1 MHRHDDRGPKRRG
14 RVAVPWPPRP
24 PRGRAALAAAR
35 DEALREGAYLVPLRV
50 FIGLGWLRACAE
62 KLTDPAWPGGGTL
75 VAFLA
80 ERIEGGHVA
89 FPAYEALVDGV
100 FLPHAAALGFVVA
113 LGQLLVGLGVLFGA
127 LTNAALLGGLFMNL
141 NFLLAGEPNPSAFYV
156 VIQAVLLLSNAGAV
170 LGLDARLAAT
180 IRHPLLVAQP
190 PAFRRRGVGRRSLAV
205 VALGALLTGAS
216 ALPRV
221 ADWSPAG
228 GVGDPAMILAILAAM
243 AATWAGIAWLRANG
257 HGGVAAAAAWPPR
270 SARPATPDPWW
281 VETGTDAE
289 VSRAASG
296 RPPASPKPGLSV
308 SATTDRPVRPPL
320 EWPTWDDAAVYPS
333 REEAGP

>member
-1 MHRHDDRGPKRRG
+1 MHRSDHRG
-14 RVAVPWPPRP
+14 RRPRRPTAPRP
-24 PRGRAALAAAR
+24 LRPPVRAALAAAR
-35 DEALREGAYLVPLRV
+35 AEASREGAYLVPLRA

-62 KLTDPAWPGGGTL
+62 KLTDPAWPAGETL
-75 VAFLA
+75 ATFLSA
-80 ERIEGGHVA
+80 RVEGGDVA
-89 FPAYEALVDGV
+89 FPAYEALVTGV

-113 LGQLLVGLGVLFGA
+113 LGQLLVGLGILFGA
-127 LTNAALLGGLFMNL
+127 LTQAALLGGIFMNL

-156 VIQAVLLLSNAGAV
+156 VIQAALLLSNVGAV

-190 PAFRRRGVGRRSLAV
+190 PAFRRRGIGRRSLAV
-205 VALGALLTGAS
+205 VALGALLTTAS

-228 GVGDPAMILAILAAM
+228 SVGDPAMILAILAAM

-257 HGGVAAAAAWPPR
+257 RGGVAPAAAWPPR
-270 SARPATPDPWW
+270 SARPATPDPRW
-281 VETGTDAE
+281 VATGIDVE
-289 VSRAASG
+289 VARAASG
-296 RPPASPKPGLSV
+296 RPPASPQPGRSV
-308 SATTDRPVRPPL
+308 SAATNRPVHPPL
-320 EWPTWDDAAVYPS
+320 EWPTWDEAAVYPT